1 MQIKWAIIS
10 NLVMDQTHWI
20 MFERKGNCNWPQLHL
35 LLAPTN
41 VRKDYLILS
50 LPLHLILTPSNP
62 SPLHLG
68 RKPPSPQTDS
78 SSHHYLIVQPLLV
91 IKFEHNTAT
100 TVAHRSQ
107 LQIREHVTFI
117 SPATI
122 MSKHHNIA
130 ATSPLDSCTPT
141 IIKFVLAE
149 EEE

>member
-1 MQIKWAIIS
+1 MIIYPFIIYYIKKSPVRSRGLQIKWAIIS

-20 MFERKGNCNWPQLHL
+20 MFERKGNCNLAPTSFVI
-35 LLAPTN
+35 APTN

-68 RKPPSPQTDS
+68 RKPPSPQTDP

-100 TVAHRSQ
+100 TVAHT
-107 LQIREHVTFI
+107 V
-117 SPATI
+117 PN
-122 MSKHHNIA
+122 SKFA
-130 ATSPLDSCTPT
+130 S
-141 IIKFVLAE
+141 V
-149 EEE
+149 